1 MDAEITLCEA
11 LISCKQGREGG
22 GWSGGAFIP
31 VTNHLRFPNAVS
43 LTPKAETNKLGGCVD
58 L

>member
-11 LISCKQGREGG
+11 LISCKQGGG
-22 GWSGGAFIP
+22 RGGGAFIP